1 MKVIIVGCGKL
12 GSQLALNL
20 VHKGHKVTVIDT
32 NAAALEQLGL
42 NFQGETIVG
51 IGFDQTILEQAQI
64 RKADAVVA
72 CTRND
77 DSNALIARISKNIYK
92 VPCAIARL
100 YDPRSA
106 EIYRSLG
113 IQTISTTSWGVA
125 RVMDILT
132 YSQLDIILTFGDNNA
147 DLIRIE
153 VPHLLIGKTVNE
165 LTSIGEF
172 QVIAISRNNQSFLP
186 TLGTTLQQDDMLYMT
201 VAASAAKKLKT
212 MLGVM
217 L

>member
-1 MKVIIVGCGKL
+1 M
-12 GSQLALNL
+12 
-20 VHKGHKVTVIDT
+20 
-32 NAAALEQLGL
+32 
-42 NFQGETIVG
+42 
-51 IGFDQTILEQAQI
+51 
-64 RKADAVVA
+64 VA

-153 VPHLLIGKTVNE
+153 VPHLLIGKN
-165 LTSIGEF
+165 G
-172 QVIAISRNNQSFLP
+172 Q
-186 TLGTTLQQDDMLYMT
+186 
-201 VAASAAKKLKT
+201 
-212 MLGVM
+212 
-217 L
+217 